1 MMDGIQILSGLGDGR
16 KTRFAPG
23 TAPLVETG
31 TACYVILQGPEGPLY
46 DFEGPLEDRDAA
58 ERRRRDIAD
67 GAESILNMSGAAAAI
82 AYLEEAQK
90 ALHPN
95 DPPGEQPGEQPG
107 PCVMKR

>member
-46 DFEGPLEDRDAA
+46 DFEGPLEDRVAA

-67 GAESILNMSGAAAAI
+67 GDRKSVGSGKSVVVSVDLGGRRI
-82 AYLEEAQK
+82 RK
-90 ALHPN
+90 KKN
-95 DPPGEQPGEQPG
+95 DTHQSE
-107 PCVMKR
+107 